1 MKYLCLAYGDEKD
14 WKQLT
19 KAEQDALLK
28 QDEVLR
34 QRGDLVAAV
43 DTSAITVSAWDGV
56 PKATPGGFA
65 ESQVP
70 LAGFSIIEAPD
81 LERAIELVADT
92 PSARAKGAVELR
104 PIEQI
109 NDHGTRP
116 ADALARESRLDTET
130 QPVLGEEHRRLAPF
144 VGKWTVVGQNGDG
157 APTAPNAQV
166 TGEEHYVFLPGG
178 FFLLGHW
185 DRRLGNDRHIGMSV
199 LRYDAAA
206 HEYSAYNVDNLGFA
220 RTYRVTERDGVWS
233 FAGDRERATVAMSED
248 ATTMIVD
255 WEIRNGDETW
265 SSLCHLEATKHA

>member
-14 WKQLT
+14 WKQLP
-19 KAEQDALLK
+19 KVEQEKLLG

-92 PSARAKGAVELR
+92 PCARAKGAVELR

-109 NDHGTRP
+109 NDRGARP
-116 ADALARESRLDTET
+116 AEALARSPRVNTEPT
-130 QPVLGEEHRRLAPF
+130 PVITEEHRRLAPF
-144 VGKWTVVGQNGDG
+144 VGTWSVVGENASAAPG
-157 APTAPNAQV
+157 APNVTV
-166 TGEEHYVFLPGG
+166 TGEESYVWLPGG

-185 DRRLGNDRHIGMSV
+185 DRRFENGRHLGINII
-199 LRYDAAA
+199 RYDQASG
-206 HEYSAYNVDNLGFA
+206 EYSSYNVDNLGYA
-220 RTYRVTERDGVWS
+220 RTYRVRHEDDIWS
-233 FAGDRERATVAMSED
+233 FTGDWERATIAMQDD
-248 ATTMIVD
+248 ATRMIVG
-255 WEIRNGDETW
+255 WERTEDGLTW
-265 SSLCHLEATKHA
+265 APLCHLEATRTA